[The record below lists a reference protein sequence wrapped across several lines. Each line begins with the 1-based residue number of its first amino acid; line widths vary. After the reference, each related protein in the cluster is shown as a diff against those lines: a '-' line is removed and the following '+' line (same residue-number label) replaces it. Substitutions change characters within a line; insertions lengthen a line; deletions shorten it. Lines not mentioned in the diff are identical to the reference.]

1 MLSEGSA
8 RFTTAIK
15 NKKFDDIGIG
25 EVLVRD
31 ANAKLAILK
40 TELIE
45 NKKSDDIGIDEVF
58 VRYANAKLAILK
70 THGQLTENSENL
82 NRLRK
87 EQKK

>member
-1 MLSEGSA
+1 MLLEGSA
-8 RFTTAIK
+8 RLTTAIK

-25 EVLVRD
+25 EVLVWD

-45 NKKSDDIGIDEVF
+45 NKKSDDIGIGEVL
-58 VRYANAKLAILK
+58 VWDANAKLAILK
-70 THGQLTENSENL
+70 TQLIENSENL